1 MTSESMCNSR
11 DSDKE
16 SARKLTSAD
25 KEQLQEKIDRYRKQ
39 KWKPSLRK
47 RPFLREYIGVSGL
60 IGAGIGLAYAPLSL
74 IAIAIYYQFEGH
86 VWATIMVLPAVPF
99 FIFAHYMQ
107 MHPVAFLP
115 ICAVL
120 FTAVGTGI
128 GAGIYWMRNLV
139 RKKKGQ
145 LSMKQ

>member
-1 MTSESMCNSR
+1 MTLESMCNSR
-11 DSDKE
+11 DSYKE
-16 SARKLTSAD
+16 SSRKLTSAD
-25 KEQLQEKIDRYRKQ
+25 KEQLQEKIDKYRKQ
-39 KWKPSLRK
+39 KWKPSQGK

-74 IAIAIYYQFEGH
+74 IAIAIYYEFEGH
-86 VWATIMVLPAVPF
+86 VWSTIMVFPAVPF

-107 MHPVAFLP
+107 MHPVAFFP

-128 GAGIYWMRNLV
+128 GAGVYWIRNIV
-139 RKKKGQ
+139 RKNKGQ
-145 LSMKQ
+145 LSIKQ